1 MKCTQQ
7 RTLGFETT
15 LWSASFNNIWNDF
28 SYPEITVDI
37 NTIRSIDDLQMLE
50 ILDVEVVTSNFA
62 GARRKI

>member
-1 MKCTQQ
+1 MFNEVHTQQ

-37 NTIRSIDDLQMLE
+37 NTIRIIDDLQMLE
-50 ILDVEVVTSNFA
+50 IWML
-62 GARRKI
+62 KW